1 MKQSI
6 ASTFIAILLCL
17 TFTFFESCK
26 SPIEPKKET
35 GSDTTSHNFSW
46 QMWEFGDLYGTGYT
60 SMFFDVAI
68 VNENDIWAVG
78 DIKLK
83 DSTGK
88 TDARWINAMHWNG
101 IEWKP
106 FMLQF
111 YDYPGLPS
119 TFSYPANSVC
129 VLDSGKI
136 IISHANQV
144 TFIKDEKQIRTEYIP
159 APAFRIWANSSNN
172 IYVAGI
178 KGGIAHYDGKAWR
191 EIESGTTLNL
201 LDIYSRDGKNVYA
214 AGGEMLGYKGVVLKG
229 DETGFKVIA
238 EGKPSVRKDEL
249 FNPYFIGMA
258 ALLWV
263 SPSDTVYFGGSLLYG
278 YKDGKID
285 YVKTLAGNKTGMNG
299 TGDYWG
305 YLTEMRGNGD
315 NDIVLVGGGN
325 TIRHY
330 NGKNWKQLGMPYNYN
345 SEYIWSSVD
354 MKKNTIAAVG
364 RSNTN
369 GIIMILKR
377 GI

>member
-6 ASTFIAILLCL
+6 ASIFIALFLFITLM
-17 TFTFFESCK
+17 FFGSCK
-26 SPIEPKKET
+26 SPVEPKKET

-68 VNENDIWAVG
+68 VTENDIWAVG

-88 TDARWINAMHWNG
+88 TDAHWINAMHWNG

-106 FMLQF
+106 FKLQF

-136 IISHANQV
+136 IVSHANQV
-144 TFIKDEKQIRTEYIP
+144 TFIKDEKQLKTEYIP
-159 APAFRIWANSSNN
+159 IVIGKIWAKNSND
-172 IYVAGI
+172 IYAVGAQ
-178 KGGIAHYDGKAWR
+178 GGIVHYDGKAWKK
-191 EIESGTTLNL
+191 IESGTTMHLV
-201 LDIYSRDGKNVYA
+201 DIFSKDGKDFYA
-214 AGGEMLGYKGVVLKG
+214 SGGDMLGYKGVVLKG
-229 DETGFKVIA
+229 DATGFNVIA
-238 EGKPSVRKDEL
+238 EGKPSVSTEEL
-249 FNPYFIGMA
+249 FNPYFVGVGSM
-258 ALLWV
+258 LWV
-263 SPSDTVYFGGSLLYG
+263 SPSDTVYFGGSLLFA
-278 YKDGKID
+278 YKDGKMD
-285 YVKTLAGNKTGMNG
+285 YVKTLAGNKTWMNVN
-299 TGDYWG
+299 GDYWG
-305 YLTEMRGNGD
+305 YLSGIRGNSD
-315 NDIVLVGGGN
+315 NDIALVGEGN
-325 TIRHY
+325 TIRHF
-330 NGKNWKQLGMPYNYN
+330 NGKNWKQLGMPYNYT
-345 SEYIWSSVD
+345 SEYFWGSVD

-377 GI
+377 GN